1 VAQPKAR
8 SGVLQTKNTNPNQ
21 QQDSTT
27 MNMNITKQLK
37 TKIVALKAIGQRKE
51 YIFLAFFMELG
62 IMAKTNYKD
71 TIIPH
76 GQLEI

>member
-8 SGVLQTKNTNPNQ
+8 SRVLQTKNRNPNQ

-27 MNMNITKQLK
+27 MNMNTTKQLK

-51 YIFLAFFMELG
+51 YNFFSFFG
-62 IMAKTNYKD
+62 GAWYNGKN
-71 TIIPH
+71 
-76 GQLEI
+76 